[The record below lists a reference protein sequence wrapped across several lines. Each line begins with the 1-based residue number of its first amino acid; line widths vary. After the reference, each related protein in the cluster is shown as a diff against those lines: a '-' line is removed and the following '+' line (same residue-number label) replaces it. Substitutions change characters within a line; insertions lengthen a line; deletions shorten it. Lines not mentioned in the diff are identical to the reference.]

1 MRNIFTI
8 SLLLIVQMASSQT
21 IQFKMCGKNSK
32 VLPTNDA
39 NGNDQRHK
47 GQITLDKIRLG
58 IIGNSISNPFY
69 IMGDPSASF
78 PTAFANDV
86 FNL

>member
-58 IIGNSISNPFY
+58 SPII
-69 IMGDPSASF
+69 
-78 PTAFANDV
+78 
-86 FNL
+86 